1 MNRTQNDVDSVTN
14 ALVAREKPLLKVHER
29 VDKHA
34 KALAAESETER
45 GVAQA
50 LQTIVD
56 GGTTFSAHT
65 IELANVLLSFEND
78 TCALR
83 DTLATTLRDGVSTQL
98 SAIVKNDINE
108 SRNDKEKRHDK
119 LKVRSFCCASRL
131 VCLFYFY

>member
-1 MNRTQNDVDSVTN
+1 M
-14 ALVAREKPLLKVHER
+14 AREKPLLKVHER

-131 VCLFYFY
+131 VCLFYFN